1 MRMPQWFL
9 VSSIIA
15 LAGITTASAGS
26 PAAKNISPP
35 HDILVK
41 VQADLCENWHRECA
55 RLWGY
60 GSYNWQQC
68 MGQPAAIADCG
79 GGGRFAQPSGGLCEN
94 WHRECAR
101 LWGYGSY
108 NWQQCMGQPAAIY
121 DCGGGGGGGRRF
133 AQPSGGLCENW
144 YTECA
149 RLHGYRT
156 RAWRQCMRQ
165 PAAIWD
171 CQRGR

>member
-1 MRMPQWFL
+1 MRKIFAIAVGVFL
-9 VSSIIA
+9 SLSLSA
-15 LAGITTASAGS
+15 HAGS
-26 PAAKNISPP
+26 PAGNNISPP
-35 HDILVK
+35 HDFLVK
-41 VQADLCENWHRECA
+41 VQADLCGNWHRECA

-60 GSYNWQQC
+60 
-68 MGQPAAIADCG
+68 
-79 GGGRFAQPSGGLCEN
+79 R
-94 WHRECAR
+94 
-101 LWGYGSY
+101 SY

-121 DCGGGGGGGRRF
+121 DCGGGGRGGGV
-133 AQPSGGLCENW
+133 AQPSGSLCENW

-156 RAWRQCMRQ
+156 QAWRQCMRQ